1 MYSRAAPNHAMHDA
15 IVRAAP
21 PGSTPGQLIVRFAA
35 KSLILLIVV
44 LGISIVSAF
53 RASVVTPE
61 PTLRVIW
68 CVASIVTLFL
78 YVRELR
84 PDQLKKRK
92 AMSVGVLSALI
103 AWGFSVYLCFYLGVW
118 RLALLPWHF
127 SFRQLLI
134 GIFWV
139 FVGYR
144 LAHWLWLLSKVGV
157 SEKEKHE
164 S

>member
-1 MYSRAAPNHAMHDA
+1 MHTAVTRA
-15 IVRAAP
+15 VP
-21 PGSTPGQLIVRFAA
+21 PGSTPGQMIVRFAA
-35 KSLILLIVV
+35 KCLILLAVV

-53 RASVVTPE
+53 RAPVGISE

-68 CVASIVTLFL
+68 CVASIITLFL

-84 PDQLKKRK
+84 PDQLEKRK
-92 AMSVGVLSALI
+92 TISVGVLTALV

-118 RLALLPWHF
+118 QLVLLPWHF

-134 GIFWV
+134 GLFWV

-144 LAHWLWLLSKVGV
+144 LAHWMWLLSEVGV
-157 SEKEKHE
+157 SEAEKHE

>member
-1 MYSRAAPNHAMHDA
+1 MHTA
-15 IVRAAP
+15 VARAAP
-21 PGSTPGQLIVRFAA
+21 PGSTPGQLVVRFAA

-44 LGISIVSAF
+44 LAISIVSAF
-53 RASVVTPE
+53 RASVATSE

-68 CVASIVTLFL
+68 CIASIITLFL

-84 PDQLKKRK
+84 PDQLQKRK
-92 AMSVGVLSALI
+92 TISVGVLSALV
-103 AWGFSVYLCFYLGVW
+103 AWAFSVYLCFYLGVW
-118 RLALLPWHF
+118 RIVLLPWHF

-134 GIFWV
+134 GAFWV

-144 LAHWLWLLSKVGV
+144 LAHWMWLLSEVGV
-157 SEKEKHE
+157 SEAEKHE